1 MSKELEQADLF
12 IDKGELNSL
21 KDPVDGFDDP
31 NAAYPTKKNLGVS
44 SVNLIATGADVAGVY
59 LGGASKGV
67 GWDLA
72 DETGSQYPNAQVTE
86 TVSGHITEYDDT
98 YGRERIMFR
107 HRSGSGVEMRADG
120 TVIYSSTKNTCRII
134 TADEKVTV
142 EGDAEFIYKGNVTMK
157 VSGDFNLDVGGNF
170 TTTVAGDIINET
182 RGSFLQDIEKN
193 YDMRLIGDKAE
204 NIKGTS
210 TETVLGNKFTT
221 VKVNHE
227 HEVGG
232 TFEQNVGDE
241 LVLTSENE
249 IIVASRDINVGASSL
264 SISGDSGHLGGPEIV
279 AYAKT
284 AHIPR
289 VNSTSIHASQ
299 GVIADVGMTAPTFN
313 GNLSGNANTA
323 GTAGT
328 AAVGPSAGSAQAA
341 VTFTSA
347 TNKVT
352 ATITKEVNQEYLNK
366 TDLGIKRIQID
377 PNDDFAEKIDR
388 SRNYG
393 GLSKVDLTTERA
405 RSKLRDPNNLKN
417 QTFTGA
423 LVSANIIS
431 KNFAVPTPIK
441 FGRIV
446 GPEKNTMRGSEDIG
460 TQDGRVKAFKV
471 QSTRTGD
478 LANFTFKTTFVP
490 DHKYNVLFQD
500 DITPRTRLADG
511 ISMAKFLGGFGDPVT
526 MNSLNDKSDRLNLAK
541 QYILH
546 AEAMKTVNESTGTKE
561 FENFRLEVLEGF
573 YVPEDTESLDTT
585 DGINHFKTNGQTIVY
600 HLINNFGEVA
610 VEKTFDLALYWK
622 DHLNFEKL
630 TVDYD
635 TYNPDGSL
643 HACIILKMPKIV
655 APWTVTYQNLIE
667 TRFNNTVQTTNELME
682 ILDSTENIEN
692 IVIT

>member
-1 MSKELEQADLF
+1 MSKELEQANLF
-12 IDKGELNSL
+12 IDPGELNSL
-21 KDPVDGFDDP
+21 KDPINGFDDP
-31 NAAYPTKKNLGVS
+31 NAAYPTEKHKGIS
-44 SVNLIATGADVAGVY
+44 SVNTIATGTDVASVY
-59 LGGASKGV
+59 LGGASKGA

-72 DETGSQYPNAQVTE
+72 EETGSQYPMNKVTE

-120 TVIYSSTKNTCRII
+120 TVIYSSTKNTCRI
-134 TADEKVTV
+134 TAGDEKITV
-142 EGDAEFIYKGNVTMK
+142 EGDAELIYKGNITMK

-170 TTTVAGDIINET
+170 TTKVAGDIINET

-193 YDMRLIGDKAE
+193 YDMKLVGDKAE
-204 NIKGTS
+204 NINGSS

-227 HEVGG
+227 LEVGG
-232 TFEQNVGDE
+232 IFEQNVGDE

-284 AHIPR
+284 AHVPR
-289 VNSTSIHASQ
+289 VNSTSIHATQ

-323 GTAGT
+323 GKAAT
-328 AAVGPSAGSAQAA
+328 AAVGPAAGSAQGE

-393 GLSKVDLTTERA
+393 GLSKVELTTERA

-423 LVSANIIS
+423 LVAANIIS
-431 KNFAVPTPIK
+431 KNFAVPTPVK

-446 GPEKNTMRGSEDIG
+446 GPEKNVMRGAEDIG
-460 TQDGRVKAFKV
+460 TQDGKSKTFKV

-478 LANFTFKTTFVP
+478 LPNYTFKTTFVP
-490 DHKYNVLFQD
+490 DHKYNPLFQSN
-500 DITPRTRLADG
+500 ITSRTRLADG
-511 ISMAKFLGGFGDPVT
+511 ITMAKFLGGYGDPVT

-541 QYILH
+541 QYMLH
-546 AEAMKTVNESTGTKE
+546 AEAMKTINEATGSKE

-573 YVPEDTESLDTT
+573 YVPESAEVLDTT
-585 DGINHFKTNGQTIVY
+585 DGINHFKINGQTVVY
-600 HLINNFGEVA
+600 HLINNSGDIA
-610 VEKTFDLALYWK
+610 IEKTFDLAVYWK

-630 TVDYD
+630 IVDYD
-635 TYNPDGSL
+635 TYNADGTL

-655 APWTVTYQNLIE
+655 APWTVTYENIIE

-692 IVIT
+692 IVVT

>member
-12 IDKGELNSL
+12 IDAGELNSL
-21 KDPVDGFDDP
+21 KDPVDGFNDP
-31 NAAYPTKKNLGVS
+31 NAAYPTRKHVGVPTTP
-44 SVNLIATGADVAGVY
+44 LIATGAETKGVY
-59 LGGASKGV
+59 LGGASKDV

-72 DETGSQYPNAQVTE
+72 EETGSQYPNCKVTE
-86 TVSGHITEYDDT
+86 TASGHITEYDDT
-98 YGRERIMFR
+98 YGRERIMLR

-120 TVIYSSTKNTCRII
+120 TIIYSSTKNTCRII
-134 TADEKVTV
+134 AADEKVTV
-142 EGDAEFIYKGNVTMK
+142 EGDAELIYKGNLTMK
-157 VSGDFNLDVGGNF
+157 VSGDFDLEVGGDF
-170 TTTVAGDIINET
+170 TTKVAGDISNET

-193 YDMRLIGDKAE
+193 YDMKLVGDKAE
-204 NIKGTS
+204 NINGSS

-232 TFEQNVGDE
+232 IFEQNVGNE

-289 VNSTSIHASQ
+289 INSTEMVATTFRGDLVGTATQAIDANQSKLAD
-299 GVIADVGMTAPTFN
+299 IAN
-313 GNLSGNANTA
+313 GLGSGA
-323 GTAGT
+323 GTG
-328 AAVGPSAGSAQAA
+328 GHSA
-341 VTFTSA
+341 TDTTA

-352 ATITKEVNQEYLNK
+352 ATITKEINQEYLNK

-393 GLSKVDLTTERA
+393 GLSKIDLTTERA

-417 QTFTGA
+417 QKFTGA

-431 KNFAVPTPIK
+431 KNFAVPTPVK

-446 GPEKNTMRGSEDIG
+446 GPEKNIMRGAEDIG
-460 TQDGRVKAFKV
+460 TQDGKSKTFKV

-478 LANFTFKTTFVP
+478 LANYNFKTTFVV
-490 DHKYNVLFQD
+490 DHKYNPIFQD
-500 DITPRTRLADG
+500 NITSRTRLADG
-511 ISMAKFLGGFGDPVT
+511 VSMAKFLGGYGDPVT

-541 QYILH
+541 QYMLH
-546 AEAMKTVNESTGTKE
+546 AEAMKTINEATGSKE

-573 YVPEDTESLDTT
+573 YVPEATETLDVT
-585 DGINHFKTNGQTIVY
+585 DGVNHFKTNGQTVVY
-600 HLINNFGEVA
+600 HLINNSGDLA
-610 VEKTFDLALYWK
+610 IEKTFDLAVYWK

-630 TVDYD
+630 TIDYD
-635 TYNPDGSL
+635 TYNPDGTL

-655 APWTVTYQNLIE
+655 APWTVTYENLIE

-692 IVIT
+692 IVVT

>member
-1 MSKELEQADLF
+1 MSKELEQANLF
-12 IDKGELNSL
+12 IDPGELNSL
-21 KDPVDGFDDP
+21 KDPVDGFNDP
-31 NAAYPTKKNLGVS
+31 NSAYPSLKHTGIS
-44 SVNLIATGADVAGVY
+44 SVSTIATGADTKSVY
-59 LGGASKGV
+59 LGGASKGID
-67 GWDLA
+67 WDLA
-72 DETGSQYPNAQVTE
+72 EEPASQYPLNKVTE
-86 TVSGHITEYDDT
+86 TASGHITEYDDT

-107 HRSGSGVEMRADG
+107 HRSGSGIEMRADG
-120 TVIYSSTKNTCRII
+120 SVIISSTKNSIRVIA
-134 TADEKVTV
+134 ADEKVTV
-142 EGDAEFIYKGNVTMK
+142 EGDAELIYKGNVTMK
-157 VSGDFNLDVGGNF
+157 VSGDFNLDVGGDF
-170 TTTVAGDIINET
+170 KTRVGGDIINET

-193 YDMRLIGDKAE
+193 YDMKLVGDKAQS
-204 NIKGTS
+204 IAGSS

-232 TFEQNVGDE
+232 IFEQNVGDSIT
-241 LVLTSENE
+241 LTSENE
-249 IIVASRDINVGASSL
+249 IVMATRDLYANPSKL
-264 SISGDSGHLGGPEIV
+264 TLMPDSGHIGGDEIV
-279 AYAKT
+279 MYGKT

-289 VNSTSIHASQ
+289 VNSTSVHA
-299 GVIADVGMTAPTFN
+299 TAMFATTFH
-313 GNLSGNANTA
+313 GDLTGTAEKANEA
-323 GTAGT
+323 NKAGT
-328 AAVGPSAGSAQAA
+328 AAVGPAGSGGTPT
-341 VTFTSA
+341 VNSTTA

-352 ATITKEVNQEYLNK
+352 GNVTKEVNQDILNK
-366 TDLGIKRIQID
+366 TELGIRRIQID

-423 LVSANIIS
+423 LVAENIIS

-446 GPEKNTMRGSEDIG
+446 GPEKNAMRGAEDIG
-460 TQDGRVKAFKV
+460 TQDGKSKVFKV

-478 LANFTFKTTFVP
+478 LPNYTFKTTFVS
-490 DHKYNVLFQD
+490 DHKYNPMHQH
-500 DITPRTRLADG
+500 DITSRTKLGDG
-511 ISMAKFLGGFGDPVT
+511 ITMAKFLGSYGDPVT

-546 AEAMKTVNESTGTKE
+546 AEAMKTINEATGTKE

-573 YVPEDTESLDTT
+573 YVPEATEVLDVT
-585 DGINHFKTNGQTIVY
+585 DGVNHFKTNGQTVVY
-600 HLINNFGEVA
+600 HLTNNSGDIA
-610 VEKTFDLALYWK
+610 IEKTFDLAMYWK

-635 TYNPDGSL
+635 TYNPDGTL

-655 APWTVTYQNLIE
+655 APWTVTYENVIE
-667 TRFNNTVQTTNELME
+667 TRFNNTVQATNELIE

>member
-12 IDKGELNSL
+12 IDAGELNSL
-21 KDPVDGFDDP
+21 KDPVDGFNDP
-31 NAAYPTKKNLGVS
+31 NAAYPTRKHVGVPTTP
-44 SVNLIATGADVAGVY
+44 LIATGAETKGVY
-59 LGGASKGV
+59 LGGASKDV

-72 DETGSQYPNAQVTE
+72 EETGSQYPNCKVTE
-86 TVSGHITEYDDT
+86 TASGHITEYDDT
-98 YGRERIMFR
+98 YGRERIMLR

-120 TVIYSSTKNTCRII
+120 TIIYSSTKNTCRII
-134 TADEKVTV
+134 AADEKVTV
-142 EGDAEFIYKGNVTMK
+142 EGDAELIYKGNLTMK
-157 VSGDFNLDVGGNF
+157 VSGDFDLEVGGDF
-170 TTTVAGDIINET
+170 TTKVAGDIINET

-193 YDMRLIGDKAE
+193 YDMKLVGDKAE
-204 NIKGTS
+204 NINGSS

-232 TFEQNVGDE
+232 IFEQNVGDE
-241 LVLTSENE
+241 LILTSENE

-289 VNSTSIHASQ
+289 INSTEMVATTFRGDLVGTATQAIDANQSKLAD
-299 GVIADVGMTAPTFN
+299 IAN
-313 GNLSGNANTA
+313 GLGSGA
-323 GTAGT
+323 GTG
-328 AAVGPSAGSAQAA
+328 GHSA
-341 VTFTSA
+341 TDTTA

-352 ATITKEVNQEYLNK
+352 ATITKEINQEYLNK

-393 GLSKVDLTTERA
+393 GLSKIDLTTERA

-446 GPEKNTMRGSEDIG
+446 GPEKNIMRGAEDIG
-460 TQDGRVKAFKV
+460 TQDGKSKTFKV

-478 LANFTFKTTFVP
+478 LANYNFTTTFVV
-490 DHKYNVLFQD
+490 DHKYNPIFQD
-500 DITPRTRLADG
+500 NITSRTRLADG
-511 ISMAKFLGGFGDPVT
+511 VSMAKFLGGYGDPVT

-541 QYILH
+541 QYMLH
-546 AEAMKTVNESTGTKE
+546 AEAMKTINEATGSKE

-573 YVPEDTESLDTT
+573 YVPEATETLDVT
-585 DGINHFKTNGQTIVY
+585 DGVNHFKTNGQTVVY
-600 HLINNFGEVA
+600 HLINNSGDLA
-610 VEKTFDLALYWK
+610 IEKTFDLAVYWK

-630 TVDYD
+630 TIDYD
-635 TYNPDGSL
+635 TYNPDGTL

-655 APWTVTYQNLIE
+655 APWTVTYENLIE

-692 IVIT
+692 IVVT

>member
-12 IDKGELNSL
+12 IDAGELNSL
-21 KDPVDGFDDP
+21 KDPVDGFNDP
-31 NAAYPTKKNLGVS
+31 NAAYPTRKHVGVPTTP
-44 SVNLIATGADVAGVY
+44 LIATGAETKGVY
-59 LGGASKGV
+59 LGGASKDV

-72 DETGSQYPNAQVTE
+72 EETGSQYPNCKVTE
-86 TVSGHITEYDDT
+86 TASGHITEYDDT
-98 YGRERIMFR
+98 YGRERIMLR

-120 TVIYSSTKNTCRII
+120 TIIYSSTKNTCRII
-134 TADEKVTV
+134 AADEKVTV
-142 EGDAEFIYKGNVTMK
+142 EGDAELIYKGNLTMK
-157 VSGDFNLDVGGNF
+157 VSGDFDLEVGGDF
-170 TTTVAGDIINET
+170 TTKVAGDITNET

-193 YDMRLIGDKAE
+193 YDMKLVGDKAE
-204 NIKGTS
+204 NINGSS

-232 TFEQNVGDE
+232 IFEQNVGDE
-241 LVLTSENE
+241 LILTSENE

-289 VNSTSIHASQ
+289 INSTEMVATTFRGDLVGTATQAIDANQSKLAD
-299 GVIADVGMTAPTFN
+299 IAN
-313 GNLSGNANTA
+313 GLGSGA
-323 GTAGT
+323 GTG
-328 AAVGPSAGSAQAA
+328 GHSA
-341 VTFTSA
+341 TDTTA

-352 ATITKEVNQEYLNK
+352 ATITKEINQEYLNK

-393 GLSKVDLTTERA
+393 GLSKIDLTTERA

-446 GPEKNTMRGSEDIG
+446 GPEKNIMRGAEDIG
-460 TQDGRVKAFKV
+460 TQDGKSKTFKV

-478 LANFTFKTTFVP
+478 LANYNFKTTFVV
-490 DHKYNVLFQD
+490 DHKYNPIFQD
-500 DITPRTRLADG
+500 NITSRTRLADG
-511 ISMAKFLGGFGDPVT
+511 VSMAKFLGGYGDPVT

-541 QYILH
+541 QYMLH
-546 AEAMKTVNESTGTKE
+546 AEAMKTINEATGSKE

-573 YVPEDTESLDTT
+573 YVPEATETLDVT
-585 DGINHFKTNGQTIVY
+585 DGVNHFKTNGQTVVY
-600 HLINNFGEVA
+600 HLINNSGDLA
-610 VEKTFDLALYWK
+610 IEKTFDLAVYWK

-630 TVDYD
+630 TIDYD
-635 TYNPDGSL
+635 TYNPDGTL

-655 APWTVTYQNLIE
+655 APWTVTYENLIE

-692 IVIT
+692 IVVT

>member
-12 IDKGELNSL
+12 IDAGELNSL
-21 KDPVDGFDDP
+21 KDPVDGFNDP
-31 NAAYPTKKNLGVS
+31 NAAYPTRKHVGVPTTP
-44 SVNLIATGADVAGVY
+44 LIATGAETKGVY
-59 LGGASKGV
+59 LGGASKDV

-72 DETGSQYPNAQVTE
+72 EETGSQYP
-86 TVSGHITEYDDT
+86 
-98 YGRERIMFR
+98 
-107 HRSGSGVEMRADG
+107 
-120 TVIYSSTKNTCRII
+120 YSSTKNTCRMIA
-134 TADEKVTV
+134 ADEKVTV
-142 EGDAEFIYKGNVTMK
+142 EGDAELIYKGNMTMK

-170 TTTVAGDIINET
+170 TTKVAGDIINET

-193 YDMRLIGDKAE
+193 YDMKLVGDKAE
-204 NIKGTS
+204 NINGSS

-232 TFEQNVGDE
+232 IFEQNVGNE

-328 AAVGPSAGSAQAA
+328 AAVGTSAGSAQAA
-341 VTFTSA
+341 VTFDSA

-388 SRNYG
+388 SSNYG

-423 LVSANIIS
+423 LVAANIIS

-446 GPEKNTMRGSEDIG
+446 GPEKNIMRGAEDIG
-460 TQDGRVKAFKV
+460 TQDGKSKTFKV

-478 LANFTFKTTFVP
+478 LANYNFKTTFVV
-490 DHKYNVLFQD
+490 DHKYNPIFQD
-500 DITPRTRLADG
+500 NITSRTRLADG
-511 ISMAKFLGGFGDPVT
+511 ISMAKFLGGYGDPVT

-541 QYILH
+541 QYMLH
-546 AEAMKTVNESTGTKE
+546 AEAMKTINEATGSKE

-573 YVPEDTESLDTT
+573 YVPEATETLDVT
-585 DGINHFKTNGQTIVY
+585 DGINHFKINGQTVVY
-600 HLINNFGEVA
+600 HLINNSGDVA
-610 VEKTFDLALYWK
+610 IEKTFDLAVYWK

-630 TVDYD
+630 TIDYD
-635 TYNPDGSL
+635 TYNPDGTL

-655 APWTVTYQNLIE
+655 APWTVTYENLIE

-692 IVIT
+692 IVVT

>member
-12 IDKGELNSL
+12 IDPGELNSL
-21 KDPVDGFDDP
+21 KDPVDGFNDP
-31 NAAYPTKKNLGVS
+31 NAAYPTRKHVGVPTTP
-44 SVNLIATGADVAGVY
+44 LIATGAETKGVY
-59 LGGASKGV
+59 LGGASKDV

-72 DETGSQYPNAQVTE
+72 EETGSQYPNCKVTE
-86 TVSGHITEYDDT
+86 TASGHITEYDDT
-98 YGRERIMFR
+98 YGRERIMLR

-120 TVIYSSTKNTCRII
+120 TIIYSSTKNTCRIVA
-134 TADEKVTV
+134 ADEKVTV
-142 EGDAEFIYKGNVTMK
+142 EGDAELIYKGNLTMK
-157 VSGDFNLDVGGNF
+157 VSGDFDLEVGGDF
-170 TTTVAGDIINET
+170 TTKVAGDITNET

-193 YDMRLIGDKAE
+193 YDMKLVGDKAE
-204 NIKGTS
+204 NINGSS

-232 TFEQNVGDE
+232 IFEQNVGDE

-289 VNSTSIHASQ
+289 INSTEMVATTFRGDLVGTATQAIDANQSKLAD
-299 GVIADVGMTAPTFN
+299 IAN
-313 GNLSGNANTA
+313 GLGSGA
-323 GTAGT
+323 GTG
-328 AAVGPSAGSAQAA
+328 GHSA
-341 VTFTSA
+341 TDTTA

-352 ATITKEVNQEYLNK
+352 ATITKEINQEYLNK

-393 GLSKVDLTTERA
+393 GLSKIDLTTERA

-431 KNFAVPTPIK
+431 KNFAVPTPVK

-446 GPEKNTMRGSEDIG
+446 GPEKNIMRGAEDIG
-460 TQDGRVKAFKV
+460 TQDGKSKTFKV

-478 LANFTFKTTFVP
+478 LANYSFKTTFVV
-490 DHKYNVLFQD
+490 DHKYNPIFQD
-500 DITPRTRLADG
+500 NITSRTRLADG
-511 ISMAKFLGGFGDPVT
+511 VSMAKFLGGYGDPVT

-541 QYILH
+541 QYMLH
-546 AEAMKTVNESTGTKE
+546 AEAMKTINEATGSKE

-573 YVPEDTESLDTT
+573 YVPEATETLDVT
-585 DGINHFKTNGQTIVY
+585 DGVNHFKINGQTVVY
-600 HLINNFGEVA
+600 HLINNSGDLA
-610 VEKTFDLALYWK
+610 IEKTFDLAVYWK

-630 TVDYD
+630 TIDYD
-635 TYNPDGSL
+635 TYNPDGTL

-655 APWTVTYQNLIE
+655 APWTVTYENLIE

-692 IVIT
+692 IVVT